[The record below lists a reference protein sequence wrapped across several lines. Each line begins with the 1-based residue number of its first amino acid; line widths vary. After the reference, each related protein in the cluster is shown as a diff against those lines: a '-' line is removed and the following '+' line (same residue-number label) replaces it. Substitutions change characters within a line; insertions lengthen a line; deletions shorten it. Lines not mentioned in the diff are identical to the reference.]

1 MRAAA
6 SVAAP
11 FDMGVG
17 GLGLFPDRGSPRV
30 LWLGVSLPS
39 EAHALQAACERLAVA
54 AGFTAEP
61 RPFRPHLTLA
71 RWRDRVRRPDLPDVD
86 LGVVRVDRLILYR
99 SDIHPAGPA
108 YRALLALP
116 LAGAGPAVG

>member
-1 MRAAA
+1 
-6 SVAAP
+6 
-11 FDMGVG
+11 
-17 GLGLFPDRGSPRV
+17 V

-39 EAHALQAACERLAVA
+39 EAHAVQAACERVAVA
-54 AGFTAEP
+54 AGFLAEP

-86 LGVVRVDRLILYR
+86 LGAARVDRLILYR
-99 SDIHPAGPA
+99 SDIHPSGSA
-108 YRALLALP
+108 YTALLVLP